1 MGSRTLD
8 ALRRSFSILLLRRR
22 RIAVATAAIS
32 LVLAGEVAAQTPPVP
47 PPPAPPPGDT
57 VRPPHDVVPP
67 TDSIPVAVG
76 DTIPAAVGDTVPTD
90 TLPPVVVV
98 APLRAGDAPGWSNGV
113 WEWDREALLRSTAL
127 TLSDLLAHI
136 PGVTPIRSGFWGHP
150 EAVALPGGTGGMNE
164 IYLDGFALD
173 PLNSSTYNL
182 SRLELV
188 HLSRV
193 RVERRGGGLRIELE
207 TVAPTEHEPYSLVE
221 AGTGDYG
228 ARLFRGTFMTPHFI
242 AGPLSLGLERLEGGG
257 LFNAEPATTFAGWVK
272 WMRGI
277 GPATLQLELRRNT
290 VEWRTPDRVARKGF
304 RQDWVVRARSPLAT
318 GLTAEAFLGGSSLE
332 DKSATTTTTMDG
344 IQGGIRAAY
353 QGDGLW
359 SSAAIRAREARVLPG
374 VEADLAAGVRLP
386 GRVELSGDFTHA
398 DWRTGRRAT
407 AWGVRAGVEPI
418 EGVRPF
424 VEWSSGT
431 RGIPGL
437 RDDDDRAILAERD
450 ILRAGAEVSWRGASV
465 GAAWN
470 RIEAD
475 AIADFGLPF
484 DQTMALFPGGNIQ
497 SLELH
502 GRVPLF
508 WRPLRLEGWIY
519 SRIGGDNHWIYLP
532 NRTWRT
538 AIAYYDKP
546 LPSGN
551 LEIDAR
557 LELSHRGGMLIPAL
571 EDPAAGPGAGTVSA
585 AVPGLTSLDL
595 YLQIRILSVHAFV
608 RWNNI
613 LHQLYQQDIPGRYFP
628 GQRAFYG
635 IKWHFWN

>member
-8 ALRRSFSILLLRRR
+8 ALRRLSSYLRPRTAGL
-22 RIAVATAAIS
+22 AVAFGAVA
-32 LVLAGEVAAQTPPVP
+32 LVLAGEAAAQTPPD
-47 PPPAPPPGDT
+47 PPPAPPGDT
-57 VRPPHDVVPP
+57 ARVPQDNIPHAD
-67 TDSIPVAVG
+67 TIPAVADDTIPAVAG
-76 DTIPAAVGDTVPTD
+76 DTIPAD
-90 TLPPVVVV
+90 TLRPIVVV
-98 APLRAGDAPGWSNGV
+98 APLRAGEAAGWANGV
-113 WEWDREALLRSTAL
+113 WEWDRAALLRSTAV
-127 TLSDLLAHI
+127 TLSDLLAQI

-150 EAVALPGGTGGMNE
+150 EAVALPGGTGGLNE

-173 PLNSSTYNL
+173 PLGSSTYDL

-188 HLSRV
+188 NLNRV
-193 RVERRGGGLRIELE
+193 RVERRGAGLRIELE
-207 TVAPTEHEPYSLVE
+207 TVAPTEHQPYSLVE

-228 ARLFRGTFMTPHFI
+228 ARLFRGTFMTPHFL
-242 AGPLSLGLERLEGGG
+242 AGPLSLGIERLEGGG
-257 LFNAEPATTFAGWVK
+257 LFNAEPATTFAGWMK
-272 WMRGI
+272 WVRGI
-277 GPATLQLELRRNT
+277 GSATVQLELRRNT
-290 VEWRTPDRVARKGF
+290 VEWRTPDKVAMKGF
-304 RQDWVVRARSPLAT
+304 RQDWVVRARTPLAQ
-318 GLTAEAFLGGSSLE
+318 GLTAEAFLGGSSIEDESAAGTLE
-332 DKSATTTTTMDG
+332 MSG
-344 IQGGIRAAY
+344 LQGGVRAAY
-353 QGDGLW
+353 QGTNAW
-359 SSAAIRAREARVLPG
+359 SSFSLRAREEQTLPG
-374 VEADLAAGVRLP
+374 VEAELAAGARLP
-386 GRVELSGDFTHA
+386 GRIDLSGDFTFA
-398 DWRTGRRAT
+398 DWRHGQQAT

-437 RDDDDRAILAERD
+437 RDGADRALFAERD
-450 ILRAGAEVSWRGASV
+450 VLRAGAEVSWRGATL

-484 DQTMALFPGGNIQ
+484 DRTAAFLPGGKMQ
-497 SLELH
+497 ALELN

-508 WRPLRLEGWIY
+508 WRPLRLEGWLY
-519 SRIGGDNHWIYLP
+519 SRLSGDNHWIYLP
-532 NRTWRT
+532 PRTWRA

-557 LELSHRGGMLIPAL
+557 LELSHRGGMLIPAV
-571 EDPAAGPGAGTVSA
+571 EDPAVGAVMA

-595 YLQIRILSVHAFV
+595 YLQIRILDVHAFV

-613 LHQLYQQDIPGRYFP
+613 LHQLYQQDLPGRYFP

-635 IKWHFWN
+635 IKWHFRN